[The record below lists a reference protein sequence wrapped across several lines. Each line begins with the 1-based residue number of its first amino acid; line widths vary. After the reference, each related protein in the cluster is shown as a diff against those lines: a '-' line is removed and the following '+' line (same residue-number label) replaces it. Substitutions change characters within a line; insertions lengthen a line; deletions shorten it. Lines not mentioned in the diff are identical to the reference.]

1 MYNFMSNLHL
11 FPETPSP
18 VVLNFLYSILPLRNL
33 QHLQWPPFT
42 APPPPLMHMFLY
54 VFLINL
60 VYIFVSGMYTILW
73 NVFHFQVL
81 ESQEYSS
88 S

>member
-18 VVLNFLYSILPLRNL
+18 VVLNFLYSILPLRNS
-33 QHLQWPPFT
+33 QH
-42 APPPPLMHMFLY
+42 PPLMHMFLY